1 MLSACTM
8 TTQRHA
14 LLVDKPSEEDG
25 HGEKQGLSVP
35 CRTDDA
41 RLIYVVDWTPPEV
54 VECIGEPCMYCAEL
68 ASFNF

>member
-1 MLSACTM
+1 MLS
-8 TTQRHA
+8 
-14 LLVDKPSEEDG
+14 LLAKPQKEGG
-25 HGEKQGLSVP
+25 HGEKQVRSVA

-54 VECIGEPCMYCAEL
+54 VECIGEPCMHCAVV